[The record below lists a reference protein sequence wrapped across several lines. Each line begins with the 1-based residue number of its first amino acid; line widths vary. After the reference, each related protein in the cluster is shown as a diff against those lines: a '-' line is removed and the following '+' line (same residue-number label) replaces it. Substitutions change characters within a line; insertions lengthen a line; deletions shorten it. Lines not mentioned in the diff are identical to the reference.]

1 LSGIGGKSE
10 ERQAMDGDAASGLQ
24 LAVRTVVREEF
35 HGMFD
40 ELRRFVDRR
49 IAELSTEIHATV
61 EMVDFSETNLT
72 QQLQRIH
79 LQLSRVVAL
88 PAAATR
94 NSGVELES
102 VVQAT
107 EDAANRIM
115 GAAEAIRDAAER
127 PDGKAEILARVNA
140 IFEACSFQ
148 DLTSQRIRR
157 AVDQLRAL
165 DHMLEHIVEHSGH
178 AVEGGAP
185 REARE
190 PIRLTVEIPGNGP
203 DLAQEEIDRLMAGR

>member
-1 LSGIGGKSE
+1 M
-10 ERQAMDGDAASGLQ
+10 RA
-24 LAVRTVVREEF
+24 EF
-35 HGMFD
+35 GGMFE

-72 QQLQRIH
+72 KQLARMHQ
-79 LQLSRVVAL
+79 QLSRVVAL

-94 NSGVELES
+94 NSGLELAG

-115 GAAEAIRDAAER
+115 AAAEKIIAAL
-127 PDGKAEILARVNA
+127 DGAEPKPVVLEQINA

-157 AVDQLRAL
+157 VLDKLTSL
-165 DHMLEHIVEHSGH
+165 DHMLAQMAEQTQGES
-178 AVEGGAP
+178 EAP
-185 REARE
+185 RE
-190 PIRLTVEIPGNGP
+190 PIRLTFEIAGTGP
-203 DLAQEEIDRLMAGR
+203 DLAQGEIDQLMAQ